1 MHTSVTSLSD
11 YLCISP
17 TGLEIYPGNI
27 LCLISLFNHLQYRL
41 NKHSAE
47 PGIILGGKSLM
58 WIKESGLYAY
68 LVKYYFRAEFLYTKY
83 IYMRIFKH
91 ILFLNKKVE
100 FPGCPKKFPQ
110 TYHSVMHFKVQ
121 AFS

>member
-1 MHTSVTSLSD
+1 
-11 YLCISP
+11 
-17 TGLEIYPGNI
+17 
-27 LCLISLFNHLQYRL
+27 
-41 NKHSAE
+41 
-47 PGIILGGKSLM
+47 M

-100 FPGCPKKFPQ
+100 FPGCSKSFLKLIIQLCILKYKLSHKF
-110 TYHSVMHFKVQ
+110 YEEVLFLLS
-121 AFS
+121 